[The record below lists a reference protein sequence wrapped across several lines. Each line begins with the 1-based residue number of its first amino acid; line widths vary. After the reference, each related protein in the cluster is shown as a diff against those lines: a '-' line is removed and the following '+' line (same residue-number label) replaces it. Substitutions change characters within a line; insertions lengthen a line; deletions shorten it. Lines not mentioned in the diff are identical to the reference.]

1 MSQHS
6 KVGLRLCCDAAP
18 SISAATNAPECA
30 DCYVPEMLAADGE
43 GPIPAAAVPLLLSP
57 FTRLLAE
64 MRQPAGI
71 NRAM

>member
-1 MSQHS
+1 M
-6 KVGLRLCCDAAP
+6 
-18 SISAATNAPECA
+18 PECA